1 MLVQERLQEERWHQD
16 PRTAEAGWQKQPS
29 KTDAYHNYFHE
40 AHKHNPE
47 MAQIADDFWRG
58 HGKPEKMTDVHTLRF
73 NKHLVEIGAGGEAF
87 KVHKKVPHHQ
97 QDAAIEHLTRPFAP
111 RRDLQFVPAHMFRI
125 PENMKPHKPE
135 DFEALANAM
144 SRMHYSPEEIQF
156 RLNDEFEDMK
166 RRLSGGPPGTF

>member
-1 MLVQERLQEERWHQD
+1 MN
-16 PRTAEAGWQKQPS
+16 PREAIADWQQRPS
-29 KTDAYHNYFHE
+29 KTDGNHNYFNE

-47 MAQIADDFWRG
+47 MASLADDFWRG
-58 HGKPEKMTDVHTLRF
+58 HGNPEKMTDVHTLRF
-73 NKHLVEIGAGGEAF
+73 NKYLVEIGAGGEAF
-87 KVHKKVPHHQ
+87 KVHKKVPHHM

-125 PENMKPHKPE
+125 PENMKPQRPE

-156 RLNDEFEDMK
+156 RLSDEFEDLK
-166 RRLSGGPPGTF
+166 RRLGGGPPGTF